1 MDAPSFTYD
10 NKIITLTHDMTL
22 HITHT
27 AGDDDDNNID
37 FQRNF
42 HQLLEHDTYF
52 LELMHIIFTKLIS
65 NVPDSLK
72 FKLYIYQ
79 IPSCMIPYKF
89 TQDAFEILKPII
101 LDHEKT
107 RTTYERFLLGRE
119 EEIFHNRE
127 IIKRSPLSISSSF
140 DTEEEDREEDEKKD
154 KKKERSMFDLS
165 DEE

>member
-22 HITHT
+22 HITT
-27 AGDDDDNNID
+27 VADDDNSID
-37 FQRNF
+37 FQTVF
-42 HQLLEHDTYF
+42 PQVLDHTYF

-72 FKLYIYQ
+72 FKLYIYR

-89 TQDAFEILKPII
+89 AQDAFEILKPII

-119 EEIFHNRE
+119 
-127 IIKRSPLSISSSF
+127 IISRSPFSLSSSE
-140 DTEEEDREEDEKKD
+140 DEEVEED
-154 KKKERSMFDLS
+154 KKERSIFDLT
-165 DEE
+165 EEE

>member
-27 AGDDDDNNID
+27 AEDHNDNID

-42 HQLLEHDTYF
+42 TQLLEDDTYF

-72 FKLYIYQ
+72 FKLYLYQ

-89 TQDAFEILKPII
+89 AQDAFEILKPII
-101 LDHEKT
+101 HENEKT

-119 EEIFHNRE
+119 EEIF
-127 IIKRSPLSISSSF
+127 KRN
-140 DTEEEDREEDEKKD
+140 KKITP
-154 KKKERSMFDLS
+154 KYKQIL
-165 DEE
+165 

>member
-10 NKIITLTHDMTL
+10 YKIITLTHDMTL

-27 AGDDDDNNID
+27 AADDDDDDNNKD

-42 HQLLEHDTYF
+42 PQLLEEDTYF

-65 NVPDSLK
+65 KVPDSLK
-72 FKLYIYQ
+72 FKLYFYQ

-89 TQDAFEILKPII
+89 AQDAFQILKPII

-107 RTTYERFLLGRE
+107 RSTYERFLLGRE

-127 IIKRSPLSISSSF
+127 KN
-140 DTEEEDREEDEKKD
+140 E
-154 KKKERSMFDLS
+154 KERSMFDLS
-165 DEE
+165 EEEE